1 MKTFCRLEIVKN
13 SPSFLVGLNHN
24 AIYTYTVGSGMLTDK
39 NLKSASLSKMKVS
52 LRLEAIILISL
63 HAKAYLKLPV
73 FTIQ

>member
-1 MKTFCRLEIVKN
+1 
-13 SPSFLVGLNHN
+13 
-24 AIYTYTVGSGMLTDK
+24 MLTDK